1 MAAWQNFSGAYL
13 IAAPLVIA
21 PCGSTYSNRSTSASP
36 VPRDELMAVALAL
49 GLLMGV
55 VLCVA
60 LLLARIAKIV

>member
-1 MAAWQNFSGAYL
+1 
-13 IAAPLVIA
+13 
-21 PCGSTYSNRSTSASP
+21 